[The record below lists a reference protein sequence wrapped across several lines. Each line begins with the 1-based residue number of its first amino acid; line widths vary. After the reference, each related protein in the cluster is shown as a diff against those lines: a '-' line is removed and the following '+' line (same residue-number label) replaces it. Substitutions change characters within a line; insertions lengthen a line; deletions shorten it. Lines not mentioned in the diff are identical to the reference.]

1 MRSGAV
7 FNYVLLEMQLF
18 TMLRAKKSLLL
29 FAALCFVFVVD
40 VNLLF
45 NVFDETPPLVETAFG
60 LRFKG
65 DVTVEEQLVDRSI
78 EDRDPNAANATTAA
92 PETTVGF
99 NPTSSPP
106 VTVVSTAVGS
116 FSPTPTSTPGCS
128 DGAVLFNGTAFPKTV
143 SEEKSRMR
151 S

>member
-1 MRSGAV
+1 
-7 FNYVLLEMQLF
+7 MQLF

-45 NVFDETPPLVETAFG
+45 NVFDETPPLVEAAFG
-60 LRFKG
+60 LRFKR

-78 EDRDPNAANATTAA
+78 EDRDPNAANTTIAA
-92 PETTVGF
+92 AEPTVVVT
-99 NPTSSPP
+99 PTPSSPVVASP
-106 VTVVSTAVGS
+106 TVASPSGS
-116 FSPTPTSTPGCS
+116 SPTLTPTSGCS
-128 DGAVLFNGTAFPKTV
+128 DGAVLFNGTAFPKIV
-143 SEEKSRMR
+143 SGEKSRMR